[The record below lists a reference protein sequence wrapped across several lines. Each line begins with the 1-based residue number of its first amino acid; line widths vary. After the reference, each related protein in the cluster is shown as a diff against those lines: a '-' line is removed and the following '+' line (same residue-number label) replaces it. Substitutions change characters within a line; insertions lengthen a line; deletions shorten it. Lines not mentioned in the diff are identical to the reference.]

1 MSKLTD
7 TKRAYDAIAKLVD
20 TQILK
25 KGSNMKDL
33 QRFREALDVAFYL
46 LGWARFE
53 HLAREEA
60 RGRIEERAR
69 AKEVDG
75 RAWKF
80 VQQNFKSSFTLRK
93 KLEVIFHSDGKTLAK
108 LNDDYE
114 LRNDAAH
121 NYAMLPKEARDISEW
136 LAGLEDLADGFQK

>member
-7 TKRAYDAIAKLVD
+7 TKRAYDAITKLVD

-25 KGSNMKDL
+25 KGSNLKEL

-46 LGWARFE
+46 LGWSQFE
-53 HLAREEA
+53 YLVREEA
-60 RGRIEERAR
+60 RGRIEEMSRS
-69 AKEVDG
+69 KGPDG

-80 VQQNFKSSFTLRK
+80 VQQNLKSFALRK
-93 KLEVIFHSDGKTLAK
+93 KLEVIFHSDAKTLHS
-108 LNDDYE
+108 LNDDYD

-121 NYAMLPKEARDISEW
+121 NYAKLPREARDISAW
-136 LAGLEDLADGFQK
+136 LAGLEGLTDKFQK